1 MNQIFHKLIGS
12 LDTHSKNSFSARK
25 LSAFV
30 VMACV
35 VAAHI
40 KWLSLGNFTQLEM
53 VLTIDY
59 GFISVCLGLT
69 TYEAIKKKE
78 EPKKDIPQQ
87 TQQDIREPF
96 TNA

>member
-1 MNQIFHKLIGS
+1 MKELIAKVLGS
-12 LDTHSKNSFSARK
+12 LDTYNKTSFSARK

-35 VAAHI
+35 VASHI

-53 VLTIDY
+53 ILTIDY

-69 TYEAIKKKE
+69 TYESLKKKDT
-78 EPKKDIPQQ
+78 KITDKPQP
-87 TQQDIREPF
+87 DIREPF
-96 TNA
+96 TNT

>member
-1 MNQIFHKLIGS
+1 MKEFINKLVGS
-12 LDTHSKNSFSARK
+12 LDNYNKASFSARK

-69 TYEAIKKKE
+69 TYEALKKKDTNPTDK
-78 EPKKDIPQQ
+78 PKE
-87 TQQDIREPF
+87 DIRESF
-96 TNA
+96 TNV

>member
-1 MNQIFHKLIGS
+1 MKEIINKLIGS
-12 LDTHSKNSFSARK
+12 LDTYNKNSFSARK

-30 VMACV
+30 VIACV

-59 GFISVCLGLT
+59 SFVSVCLGLT
-69 TYEAIKKKE
+69 TYEALKKKE
-78 EPKKDIPQQ
+78 ETKPTPPMEDR
-87 TQQDIREPF
+87 REPF

>member
-1 MNQIFHKLIGS
+1 
-12 LDTHSKNSFSARK
+12 
-25 LSAFV
+25 
-30 VMACV
+30 MACV

-53 VLTIDY
+53 VLTINY

-69 TYEAIKKKE
+69 TYEAIQKKNDKQQPKE
-78 EPKKDIPQQ
+78 PPTIQPIG
-87 TQQDIREPF
+87 DIRETH